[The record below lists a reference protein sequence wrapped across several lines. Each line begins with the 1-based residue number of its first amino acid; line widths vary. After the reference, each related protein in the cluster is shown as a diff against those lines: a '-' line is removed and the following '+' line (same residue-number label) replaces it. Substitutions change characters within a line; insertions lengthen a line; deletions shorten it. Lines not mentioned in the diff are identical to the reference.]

1 MEIFDE
7 AYVVLRRPGKEPLA
21 LLDRCVSRNCL
32 SAWHSQ
38 LNRRRCS
45 PTRAGH
51 HPDAPWQDGRGQ
63 LKALQ
68 PKLLIAC
75 MASQVAVQRVCP
87 TMSLAANLV
96 HLDRL

>member
-45 PTRAGH
+45 PTKGQVTILMRPGKMAG
-51 HPDAPWQDGRGQ
+51 G
-63 LKALQ
+63 
-68 PKLLIAC
+68 
-75 MASQVAVQRVCP
+75 S
-87 TMSLAANLV
+87 
-96 HLDRL
+96 

>member
-1 MEIFDE
+1 MCRYPVAFAQDVPEGQPTRVEIFDE

-45 PTRAGH
+45 PTKGQVTILMRPGKMAG
-51 HPDAPWQDGRGQ
+51 G
-63 LKALQ
+63 
-68 PKLLIAC
+68 
-75 MASQVAVQRVCP
+75 S
-87 TMSLAANLV
+87 
-96 HLDRL
+96 